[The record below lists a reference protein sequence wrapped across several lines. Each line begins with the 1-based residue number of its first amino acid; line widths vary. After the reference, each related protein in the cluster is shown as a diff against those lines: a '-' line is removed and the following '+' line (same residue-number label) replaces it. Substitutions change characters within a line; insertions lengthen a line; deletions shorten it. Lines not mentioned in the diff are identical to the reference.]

1 MAHPFAND
9 GHGLRRF
16 KMRMT
21 VHQVEGAPWDS
32 ASIVVNNTLTAPASA
47 VSVATNNL
55 ESNCFNAS
63 AWKHN
68 KSTACACKC
77 KLSPKATPISSS
89 AGEGHAPQAP
99 GDDPLSPET
108 ASLP

>member
-21 VHQVEGAPWDS
+21 VHQIEGAPWDS
-32 ASIVVNNTLTAPASA
+32 ASIVANNTLTAP
-47 VSVATNNL
+47 VSVVFVATNSP
-55 ESNCFNAS
+55 ESNCSS
-63 AWKHN
+63 AFVWKLN
-68 KSTACACKC
+68 KSTASACKC

-99 GDDPLSPET
+99 GDDPISPET